1 MLGHYI
7 PERDTHMIFISFEH
21 FYLKLKNTLRLLQ
34 NKITPFPGFLCES

>member
-21 FYLKLKNTLRLLQ
+21 FYLKLKKTLRLLQ
-34 NKITPFPGFLCES
+34 NKITPCPGFLCES